1 MGFLEQHARRFS
13 QKELLREER
22 QRNWANLIQEG
33 LLLTGTPYPSDELSK
48 LTVPI
53 RKADLSTWE
62 HSIKVGLVMGELGRK
77 FYGFPT
83 FVGRV
88 IGQVHDVGKLPVI
101 DIVKKP
107 GFLTPEERIAVNK
120 HVEYSEQALAESG
133 FPNIARVV
141 KGHHTYGQPN
151 PYPEG
156 FVEKDIFFRNLQTSL
171 ALADKV
177 VANLEVRPET
187 NIAGIINKIYE
198 EDNIYG
204 KLMRN
209 FPPEVWLQI
218 EHLRT
223 NLFEGEE
230 ILPVVHRIDGEME
243 KYAEIPSEID
253 YINPSVI
260 DRRPQ
265 ILAQA
270 LILFRQM
277 HSK

>member
-1 MGFLEQHARRFS
+1 M
-13 QKELLREER
+13 
-22 QRNWANLIQEG
+22 
-33 LLLTGTPYPSDELSK
+33 
-48 LTVPI
+48 
-53 RKADLSTWE
+53 
-62 HSIKVGLVMGELGRK
+62 
-77 FYGFPT
+77 
-83 FVGRV
+83 
-88 IGQVHDVGKLPVI
+88 
-101 DIVKKP
+101 
-107 GFLTPEERIAVNK
+107 
-120 HVEYSEQALAESG
+120 
-133 FPNIARVV
+133 V
-141 KGHHTYGQPN
+141 KGHHTYGQSN

-156 FVEKDIFFRNLQTSL
+156 FVEKDRFFRALQMSL

-187 NIAGIINKIYE
+187 NISGTVNKIYE
-198 EDNIYG
+198 EDNIYR

-218 EHLRT
+218 DYLRI

-230 ILPVVHRIDGEME
+230 ILPAVHRIEGEME

-253 YINPSVI
+253 YINPNVM

-265 ILAQA
+265 ILTRA